1 MQTEMKITVP
11 RGYEA
16 LAEVFQ
22 QALLQ
27 AATGKGV
34 LRHAERGQPFE
45 DQKICR
51 ITRTLGLGFPLGQAE
66 KKIEESIRLGECGPG
81 ELLGAIN
88 YLAAAVLVMIEQ
100 NTAEDSQGQE

>member
-1 MQTEMKITVP
+1 MQTEKKITVP
-11 RGYEA
+11 RGYES

-27 AATGKGV
+27 AAAGKGKA
-34 LRHAERGQPFE
+34 RHAADEPFE
-45 DQKICR
+45 AQKICR

-66 KKIEESIRLGECGPG
+66 KKIEESLRLGEHGPD

-88 YLAAAVLVMIEQ
+88 YLGAAVLVMVEEQ
-100 NTAEDSQGQE
+100 SRQEAS